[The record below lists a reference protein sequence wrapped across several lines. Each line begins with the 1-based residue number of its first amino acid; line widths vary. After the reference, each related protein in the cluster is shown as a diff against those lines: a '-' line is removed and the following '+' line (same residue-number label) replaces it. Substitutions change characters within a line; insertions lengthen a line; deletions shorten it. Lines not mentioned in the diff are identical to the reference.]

1 MKFSVKPKGPKSQIK
16 NMAKDNDFPGIV
28 TQGRARESQSVA
40 ILIQGV
46 IMGPNSRLTEWLM
59 SWIRTTVQFTENTV
73 NHETATTT

>member
-1 MKFSVKPKGPKSQIK
+1 MKFSAKPKGPKFQIK
-16 NMAKDNDFPGIV
+16 NMAKDNNFPCIV

-59 SWIRTTVQFTENTV
+59 S
-73 NHETATTT
+73 